1 MTNIIE
7 RTLETIA
14 FALLI
19 AGALAFWF
27 VTPAHACTGSSLY
40 TCDENGNVQNR
51 YAIDHGTYGHYESDD
66 QGNSHVVHCHY
77 DDNSQQEVCY

>member
-19 AGALAFWF
+19 AGAVGFWF
-27 VTPAHACTGSSLY
+27 ITPANAFIYDGSSGQ
-40 TCDENGNVQNR
+40 TCYERTDGNGNKYWDCN
-51 YAIDHGTYGHYESDD
+51 
-66 QGNSHVVHCHY
+66 
-77 DDNSQQEVCY
+77 